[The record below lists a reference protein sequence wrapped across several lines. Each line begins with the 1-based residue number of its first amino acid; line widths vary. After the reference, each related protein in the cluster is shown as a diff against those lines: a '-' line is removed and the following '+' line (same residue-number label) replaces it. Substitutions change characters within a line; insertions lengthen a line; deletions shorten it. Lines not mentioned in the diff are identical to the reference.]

1 MTAKTRCD
9 VNLCLHIFV
18 ETSKLCAQ
26 KRLSK
31 KRHLHFHKEAQN
43 NGHFSQTKALKSY
56 FSIGAPILS
65 GIVCKEKRFHSIR
78 TLTSAICTNRLQY
91 VQIDCN
97 MSYQLQL
104 DKSYSLLSNRI
115 TIWLFDCS
123 FAYLYQL
130 YCYVFW
136 LFTIS
141 WCRFAGCPVDL
152 SLDLINSYEATYAH
166 ILAVTDEFLAVIYPR
181 LL

>member
-91 VQIDCN
+91 VISTAFGQIV
-97 MSYQLQL
+97 QPFV
-104 DKSYSLLSNRI
+104 KSYYNLAIRLQFRIFVPIVLLCILVIYN
-115 TIWLFDCS
+115 
-123 FAYLYQL
+123 QL
-130 YCYVFW
+130 VQIC
-136 LFTIS
+136 